1 MTEGVSRRLAEFSAN
16 LRYEQ
21 LPAEIVNEAKRLL
34 LDTIGCGLGGYEV
47 EKGQMAVNFARRP
60 GGVGEATILG
70 VGERVPVGMAAFAN
84 GELMNALDWNAL
96 LPPSHTPPYVMPSAM
111 ALAEAQGRS
120 GKDLIAAV
128 VLGMEV
134 AGRVGTSLG
143 GLRATKGG
151 FPVRVWGISSTQL
164 GATASAGSI
173 LGFDADR
180 MQHALGISAYYAPV
194 PSHVKYN
201 YTEEIGYAKYA
212 PSGWVAQGGVTTA
225 QLAEMGYR
233 GDITFLEGDKGFWAM
248 NGAQSWAPEKITDG
262 LGESWVFMNAGYKFW
277 PTCGFYQSPLDAF
290 TRIIEE
296 NALQTDEID
305 EVVYRIE
312 EFASIPKYTTTT
324 PRDHVEA
331 AASGPY
337 NIAVAAHR
345 IPLGPGWQA
354 KSVMENPSIRAFMK
368 KVRHEVNPRSEEMRV
383 QDVEIEKRPYLS
395 HRPAEVIVRARGRV
409 FDLSVDYANWLS
421 MGVDAYRP
429 SDEGLAKKFRA
440 NAEIVLPDDKIA
452 AATETI
458 MRLETV
464 PDVSALMQHLV
475 R

>member
-1 MTEGVSRRLAEFSAN
+1 MSEGVSKQLAEFSAG
-16 LRYEQ
+16 LRYDD
-21 LPAEIVNEAKRLL
+21 LPPEIVNEAKRLL

-47 EKGQMAVNFARRP
+47 EKGQIAVTFAQRT
-60 GGVGEATILG
+60 GGLGESTILG
-70 VGERVPVGMAAFAN
+70 VGAKVPGGMAAFAN

-96 LPPSHTPPYVMPSAM
+96 LPPSHTPPYVMPTAM
-111 ALAEAQGRS
+111 ALAEAQGKS
-120 GKDLIAAV
+120 GKDLITAV
-128 VLGMEV
+128 VLGLEV

-164 GATASAGSI
+164 GATASAASI
-173 LGFDADR
+173 LGLDTDR
-180 MQHALGISAYYAPV
+180 MLHALGISAFYAPV

-201 YTEEIGYAKYA
+201 YTEEVGYAKYA

-262 LGESWVFMNAGYKFW
+262 LGESWVFMNAGYKYW

-290 TRIIEE
+290 TKIIED
-296 NALQTDEID
+296 NGLQPDEID

-312 EFASIPKYTTTT
+312 EFASIPKYTTIT

-337 NIAVAAHR
+337 NFAVAAHR

-354 KSVMENPSIRAFMK
+354 KSVMEDPRIRAFMK
-368 KVRHEVNPRSEEMRV
+368 KVRHETNPRSEVLRV
-383 QDVEIEKRPYLS
+383 QDVEVEKRPYLS
-395 HRPAEVIVRARGRV
+395 HRPADVLVKARGELFER
-409 FDLSVDYANWLS
+409 SVDYANWLS
-421 MGVDAYRP
+421 MGVEDYRP
-429 SDEGLAKKFRA
+429 TDEGLAKKFRA
-440 NAEIVLPDDKIA
+440 NAEIVLPDEKIE

-458 MRLETV
+458 MRLEKV
-464 PDVSALMQHLV
+464 ANVSELMKTLV
-475 R
+475 S